1 VAALTGATADFLG
14 RLLRLDANSLVR
26 LRDTEMWSRV
36 PWNVLVTRA
45 ATVPVR
51 GDFTV
56 NAAEWLALG
65 QEDPSTLEH
74 LDAQWRAGLP
84 TGTIVVRETMPAHI
98 IGRISEA
105 AAETLRET
113 ESSGLRGRA
122 VGARMLRDALL
133 DHVPITVA
141 ADAANPT
148 PVRVPQRI
156 VQAVV
161 RMGLLPTDDGETVR
175 IVTTGPWIGIATAY
189 GSAWWRT
196 QSGLTLNP
204 YRA

>member
-1 VAALTGATADFLG
+1 VAALTSGTADFLE

-26 LRDTEMWSRV
+26 LRGTELWSRV
-36 PWNVLVTRA
+36 PWNVMVMRA
-45 ATVPVR
+45 GTASRPA
-51 GDFTV
+51 DFTV

-65 QEDPSTLEH
+65 DEDPSALEH

-84 TGTIVVRETMPAHI
+84 TGPIVVRETMPAHI
-98 IGRISEA
+98 IRRISEA

-122 VGARMLRDALL
+122 VGARALRDALL
-133 DHVPITVA
+133 DHVPIIVA

-161 RMGLLPTDDGETVR
+161 RMGFLPTDDGETVQ
-175 IVTTGPWIGIATAY
+175 IVTTGPWIGIATGTGA
-189 GSAWWRT
+189 AWWRT